1 MYLFL
6 VLTCVFQARNLLNPF
21 THKGFTLYLMGVIEH
36 EWTNNKP
43 SIDSGG
49 RNTTSPSA
57 TTCQT
62 NGKGCYKSKIENSTE
77 ITRGLSPH

>member
-1 MYLFL
+1 
-6 VLTCVFQARNLLNPF
+6 
-21 THKGFTLYLMGVIEH
+21 MGVIEH

-49 RNTTSPSA
+49 RNTTFPSA
-57 TTCQT
+57 TTHQT